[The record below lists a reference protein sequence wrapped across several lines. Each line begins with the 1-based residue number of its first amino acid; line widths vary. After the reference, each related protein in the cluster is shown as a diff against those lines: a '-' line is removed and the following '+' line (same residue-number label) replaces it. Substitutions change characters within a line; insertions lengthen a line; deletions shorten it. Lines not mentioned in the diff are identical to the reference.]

1 MAFVKGLL
9 AFIAAAIIGYLLSI
23 AAYVAYI
30 ELSGSYD
37 REGALAMG
45 VAFVIGPAVALA
57 CGIAATIWR
66 LRRART
72 P

>member
-1 MAFVKGLL
+1 VGFVKGLL
-9 AFIAAAIIGYLLSI
+9 AFIAAAIIGYVLSI

-57 CGIAATIWR
+57 CGIAATIWHLCR
-66 LRRART
+66 SK
-72 P
+72 PS

>member
-1 MAFVKGLL
+1 MGFVKSLL
-9 AFIAAAIIGYLLSI
+9 AFIAATIIGYVLSI

-30 ELSGSYD
+30 ELSGTYD

-66 LRRART
+66 LRRSK
-72 P
+72 PG